1 MVKFMLVPT
10 DTLWALLTPGNLV
23 VLLFLAGFAALSLR
37 RYAFGRRLVGFALLL
52 ALLPALLPITD
63 LLAQPL
69 ETRVFVPNPLPE
81 RVDGI
86 VVLGG
91 SVDWRTSQAWGQL
104 NTNSA
109 GERMM
114 AGAALAERYPDA
126 RFILTGLVSRY
137 IPEEF
142 QALGTAKT
150 FFASPAF
157 EGRKIHYLYQAR
169 STFEEALLSLER
181 AQPQRGETW
190 LLVTSAWH
198 MPRAL
203 ETFKAQGW
211 TLVPYPVDYQSK
223 GRVVF
228 DPSLDVI
235 GRLEDLN
242 KIAREWGALFVYRAL
257 GRTQELL
264 PERFGS

>member
-1 MVKFMLVPT
+1 MLTPT
-10 DTLWALLTPGNLV
+10 DTLWALLQPGSLI
-23 VLLFLAGFAALSLR
+23 VLLLLLGFVALSLR
-37 RYAFGRRLVGFALLL
+37 WHALGRRLVGFALLL
-52 ALLPALLPITD
+52 ALLPALLPVTD

-69 ETRVFVPNPLPE
+69 ETRVFAPNPLPE
-81 RVDGI
+81 QVDGI

-91 SVDWRTSQAWGQL
+91 AVDWATSRAWGQL

-126 RFILTGLVSRY
+126 KLILTGVSSSY

-142 QALGTAKT
+142 RGVGTAKT

-169 STFEEALLSLER
+169 STYEEASFSLSR
-181 AQPQRGETW
+181 AQPQAGETW

-203 ETFKAQGW
+203 QTFKAQGW

-223 GRVVF
+223 GRVTF
-228 DPSLDVI
+228 EPSLDVVS
-235 GRLEDLN
+235 RLDDLN
-242 KIAREWGALFVYRAL
+242 KIVREWGALVVYRQL
-257 GRTQELL
+257 GRTQKLL

>member
-1 MVKFMLVPT
+1 MAAMPTPT
-10 DTLWALLTPGNLV
+10 DTVWALLTPGNFI
-23 VLLFLAGFAALSLR
+23 VLLLLLSFLALSLR
-37 RYAFGRRLVGFALLL
+37 RHAFGRRLVGLALLL
-52 ALLPALLPITD
+52 TLLPALLPVTD

-69 ETRVFVPNPLPE
+69 ETRAFAPNPLPE
-81 RVDGI
+81 RVDGV

-91 SVDWRTSQAWGQL
+91 SVDWQTSRAWGQL

-114 AGAALAERYPDA
+114 AAAALAERYPDA
-126 RFILTGLVSRY
+126 KLILTGLVGKY

-142 QALGTAKT
+142 QTVATAKT

-169 STFEEALLSLER
+169 STYEEATLSLAR

-203 ETFKAQGW
+203 ETFRAQGW
-211 TLVPYPVDYQSK
+211 TLVPYPVDYQSN
-223 GRVVF
+223 GRIGLE
-228 DPSLDVI
+228 PSLDVI
-235 GRLEDLN
+235 GRLNDLN
-242 KIAREWGALFVYRAL
+242 KIVREWGALFVYRQL
-257 GRTQELL
+257 GRTQRLL

>member
-1 MVKFMLVPT
+1 MLTPT
-10 DTLWALLTPGNLV
+10 DTLWALLQPGTFI
-23 VLLFLAGFAALSLR
+23 VLLLLLGFVALSLR
-37 RYAFGRRLVGFALLL
+37 RYVFGRRLVGFGLLL
-52 ALLPALLPITD
+52 VLLPALLPVTD

-69 ETRVFVPNPLPE
+69 ETRVFAPNPLPE
-81 RVDGI
+81 HIDGI

-114 AGAALAERYPDA
+114 AAAALAERYPNA
-126 RFILTGLVSRY
+126 ELILTGLVSRY

-142 QALGTAKT
+142 QGVATAKT

-169 STFEEALLSLER
+169 STYEEALLSLQR

-203 ETFKAQGW
+203 LTFQAQGW
-211 TLVPYPVDYQSK
+211 TLTPYPVDYQSN
-223 GRVVF
+223 GRVTLN
-228 DPSLDVI
+228 PSLDVI

-242 KIAREWGALFVYRAL
+242 KIAREWGALIIYRVL
-257 GRTQELL
+257 GRTQKLL

>member
-1 MVKFMLVPT
+1 MLTPT
-10 DTLWALLTPGNLV
+10 DTLWSLLTPGNFV
-23 VLLFLAGFAALSLR
+23 VLLLLAGFLALSLR
-37 RYAFGRRLVGFALLL
+37 WHAFGRRLVGLGLLL
-52 ALLPALLPITD
+52 ALLPALLPVTD

-69 ETRVFVPNPLPE
+69 ETRVFAPNPLPE
-81 RVDGI
+81 RVDGV

-114 AGAALAERYPDA
+114 AAAALAERYPDA
-126 RFILTGLVSRY
+126 KLILTGLVSRY

-142 QALGTAKT
+142 QAAGTAKT

-157 EGRKIHYLYQAR
+157 EKRKIHYLYQAR
-169 STFEEALLSLER
+169 STYEEALLSLQR

-203 ETFKAQGW
+203 LTFQAQGW
-211 TLVPYPVDYQSK
+211 TLLPYPVDYQSK
-223 GRVVF
+223 GRVSF

-235 GRLEDLN
+235 GRLGDLN
-242 KIAREWGALFVYRAL
+242 KIAREWGALIVYRVL

>member
-1 MVKFMLVPT
+1 MVEFMLTPT

-23 VLLFLAGFAALSLR
+23 VLLFFTGFAALSLR
-37 RYAFGRRLVGFALLL
+37 RYTFGRRLVGFALLL
-52 ALLPALLPITD
+52 ALLPALLPVTD

-69 ETRVFVPNPLPE
+69 ETRVFAPNPLPE
-81 RVDGI
+81 SIDGI

-91 SVDWRTSQAWGQL
+91 SVDWQTSRAWGQL

-126 RFILTGLVSRY
+126 ALILTGLVSKY

-142 QALGTAKT
+142 QAVPTAKT
-150 FFASPAF
+150 FFAGSAF

-169 STFEEALLSLER
+169 STYEEASLSLAR

-203 ETFKAQGW
+203 ETFKTQGW

-223 GRVVF
+223 GRIGF

-235 GRLEDLN
+235 GRIEDLN
-242 KIAREWGALFVYRAL
+242 KIAREWGALIIYRVL